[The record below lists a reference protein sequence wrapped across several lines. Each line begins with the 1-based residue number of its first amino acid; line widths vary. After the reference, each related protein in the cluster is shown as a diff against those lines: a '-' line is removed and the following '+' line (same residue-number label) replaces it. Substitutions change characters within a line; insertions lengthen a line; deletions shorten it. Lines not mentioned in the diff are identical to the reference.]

1 MNKSNHTVTEFLL
14 LGFPDVTGFRAIILF
29 TAILLVYI
37 VTLMINSVVMVLVS
51 IKPQLHS
58 PMYFFLQQLS
68 FSEFVFLT
76 IVIPNM
82 LHVIWLEGATISVR
96 SCIIQAYLYCALG
109 CTECHL
115 LTVMA
120 YDRYLAICRPLH
132 YHTIM
137 DTRLQKILVIYCWV
151 FGFLLTQITL
161 NFLCQL
167 YFCGPYVINHF
178 FCDLAPFVELTCS
191 HKTDLKIMILIVAV
205 PLMVIPFILVI
216 ISYLCVFI
224 TILGI
229 SSAKG
234 RKKTFSTCSS
244 HLTVVTMYYGT
255 LNTIY
260 MVPANGNTL
269 TLNKL
274 LSFLYIAIT
283 PLFNPIIYCLRNQ
296 EMRAVMEKLFHVI
309 NNRCNAILKT
319 KLVI

>member
-1 MNKSNHTVTEFLL
+1 MNKSNHTVSEFLL

-37 VTLMINSVVMVLVS
+37 VTLMINSMVMVLVS

-96 SCIIQAYLYCALG
+96 SCIIQAYLYCASG

-120 YDRYLAICRPLH
+120 YDRYLAICRTLH

-137 DTRLQKILVIYCWV
+137 DTRLQKILVIYCW
-151 FGFLLTQITL
+151 
-161 NFLCQL
+161 
-167 YFCGPYVINHF
+167 FCGPYVINHF

-191 HKTDLKIMILIVAV
+191 LKTELKLMILIGAV
-205 PLMVIPFILVI
+205 PIMVIPFISVI

-260 MVPANGNTL
+260 MVPANGDTL
-269 TLNKL
+269 TLSKL

-296 EMRAVMEKLFHVI
+296 EMRAVIEKLFRVT

-319 KLVI
+319 KLVT

>member
-14 LGFPDVTGFRAIILF
+14 LGFPDVTGFWAIILF
-29 TAILLVYI
+29 IVVLVVYI
-37 VTLMINSVVMVLVS
+37 VTLILNSMVMVLVS
-51 IKPQLHS
+51 IKPQLYS

-68 FSEFVFLT
+68 FVEFVFLT
-76 IVIPNM
+76 TVVPNM

-96 SCIIQAYLYCALG
+96 SCITQAYLYCASG

-132 YHTIM
+132 YHNIM
-137 DTRLQKILVIYCWV
+137 NTRLQKVLVIYCWV
-151 FGFLLTQITL
+151 FSFLLTQITL
-161 NFLCQL
+161 NYLCQL

-191 HKTDLKIMILIVAV
+191 LKTDLKLMILIVAV
-205 PLMVIPFILVI
+205 PIMVIPFILVI

-255 LNTIY
+255 IITIY
-260 MVPANGNTL
+260 MVPANGDTL

-296 EMRAVMEKLFHVI
+296 EMRAVIENIFPPFYFYYSKIFTFVM
-309 NNRCNAILKT
+309 
-319 KLVI
+319 